1 MSIIKACLRADKEY
15 AQLLRAI
22 SDSKRQNHPLPLA
35 VTGLCEGAT
44 DACLAT
50 LIEDISAFDKRAAL
64 IICPEEKECVRIKH
78 FLEQFGYRVA
88 FYMGR
93 DLTFY
98 NITASHEYEHERLR
112 VLSGLLDGGFDA
124 VVTTP
129 DAALTYTMPPDRL
142 ISGMTVL
149 EYNKTTVEPT
159 ALTRHLVDIG
169 YVRTD
174 LVSGAGQFA
183 LRGGIIDI
191 FPASA
196 KYKDI
201 DGNVITEQKP
211 FRIELFGDEIDRM
224 ELFDPE
230 SQRMTVALD
239 RAELTPAREL
249 LLDKEKRAELRREV
263 EAHIKRSRDER
274 AISEMRSELLAI
286 DSDSELNFLDKY
298 ITLVY
303 PERVCLLDYFSK
315 QSTVL
320 IKGISACLDRIK
332 AAEWHINQSIEE
344 LLEGGTIAPRFTD
357 YSKRQSQ
364 LDAFLESASVVHF
377 ESLGQGLS
385 GKRLGGMFAFRS
397 KHMVSYCD
405 NLELLCED
413 IDSYRKAGYRI
424 IITAESEAS
433 AKNFCTLLEER
444 GIRAISEARLG
455 EYTIDNL
462 PKTVVLVRWREYVRG
477 FELTTPHIALL
488 SICPESREG
497 ALAGGGIVKKKKK
510 KRSGTE
516 TILSY
521 NDLEVGDYVVHEVH
535 GIGQYMGIENLTVDG
550 VSRDYINIHYAGSD
564 RLFLP
569 VDKLDMV
576 SKYIGAHAD
585 DGLVKLSKFGGGEW
599 GRAKARAKAAVKDI
613 AKDLIKLYAE
623 RSRRPGFA
631 FPEDDDMQADFEAA
645 FEYEETEGQLDAIE
659 DIKKDMMSPTPM
671 DRLLCGDVGFG
682 KTEVA
687 MRAAYK
693 AVLGGKQVAVLVP
706 TTILALQHYQ
716 TFCARMRSLPV
727 SVDMISRFRNTKQQS
742 QSMRNLKNGNTDI
755 IIGTHRLVSKDIEF
769 KSLGLLIVDEEQR
782 FGVTHKERLKQLAGN
797 IDVLTLTATPIP
809 RTLNMALGGIRDISV
824 LDEAPGDRLP
834 VQTYVLEHDE
844 LIVIEAIRRELR
856 RGGQVFYLYNIVD
869 SIDGCA
875 ARLSRA
881 IPEARI
887 TVAHGKMD
895 KERLE
900 SIWEDMLAG
909 EIDILVCTTI
919 IETGVDIPNANTLI
933 VENSQRL
940 GLSQLHQ
947 IRGRVGRSARRA
959 YAYFT
964 YPRDKTVTEVA
975 AKRLEAIRDYAEFGA
990 GFKIAIRDLEI
1001 RGAGNLLGA
1010 EQHGHLDAVGYELYI
1025 KLLNEAV
1032 LEERGEKVSQRIECT
1047 VTLKC
1052 NAYIPTSYIEHSSQR
1067 MGLYKK
1073 IAAIECEDDSDDV
1086 LDEMIDRY
1094 GMPPKCVMNL
1104 LTVSML
1110 KSAAE
1115 RCGITSVV
1123 EEQSVVKLKCVSVD
1137 YLLWHELSG
1146 EFRGRLRLGGG
1157 DSPSINF
1164 KKQSGDNIPE
1174 LLLKL
1179 FERYY
1184 KLMKENEDI
1193 SE

>member
-1 MSIIKACLRADKEY
+1 MNIITDCVRADKEY
-15 AQLLRAI
+15 SQLLKSIIDGKSANR
-22 SDSKRQNHPLPLA
+22 PLPLA
-35 VTGLCEGAT
+35 VTGMCDGAA
-44 DACLAT
+44 DVCYAA
-50 LIEDISAFDKRAAL
+50 LIADVKKRDKRTAL
-64 IICPEEKECVRIKH
+64 IICSEEKECVRLRS
-78 FLEQFGYRVA
+78 FLSQFDLKVA
-88 FYMGR
+88 FYVGR

-112 VLSGLLDGGFDA
+112 VLSGLLDGSFDA

-129 DAALTYTMPPDRL
+129 DAALGYTMPSDKLISSMTTVDFDKTTIDPAEFAKRL
-142 ISGMTVL
+142 IS
-149 EYNKTTVEPT
+149 
-159 ALTRHLVDIG
+159 IG
-169 YVRTD
+169 YVRTE
-174 LVSGAGQFA
+174 LVDGAGQFA

-191 FPASA
+191 YPASA
-196 KYKDI
+196 RYYDI
-201 DGNVITEQKP
+201 DDNVTVGSVP

-224 ELFDPE
+224 ETFDAE
-230 SQRMTVALD
+230 TQRMTVALN
-239 RAELTPAREL
+239 RVEFSPAREL
-249 LLDKEKRAELRREV
+249 LIDDQKRAELKKAI
-263 EAHIKRSRDER
+263 EATVNKSRDER
-274 AISEMRSELLAI
+274 AVAEMRSELLAI
-286 DSDSELNFLDKY
+286 DSGADISFADKY

-303 PERVCLLDYFSK
+303 PERTCLLDYFSR

-320 IKGISACLDRIK
+320 IRGTSACFDRIK
-332 AAEWHINQSIEE
+332 ASEWHIDQTIEE
-344 LLEGGTIAPRFTD
+344 LLEGGTISSKYTD
-357 YSKRQSQ
+357 YTKRQPYFEE
-364 LDAFLESASVVHF
+364 FLNSSVTVHF
-377 ESLGQGLS
+377 DSLGQGLS
-385 GKRLGGMFAFRS
+385 GKKLGGMFSFRT
-397 KHMVSYCD
+397 KHMVSYCE

-413 IDSYRKAGYRI
+413 IETYKKTGYRV
-424 IITAESEAS
+424 IITAENEAS
-433 AKNFCTLLEER
+433 AKNLCSMLTER
-444 GIRAISEARLG
+444 GISAIAEAETG
-455 EYTIDNL
+455 EFTVDAL
-462 PKTVVLVRWREYVRG
+462 PKKMVLVRWRQYVRG
-477 FELTTPHIALL
+477 YEMTTPRIAVL

-497 ALAGGGIVKKKKK
+497 ALAAGGVIKKKKK
-510 KRSGTE
+510 KRSGTQ

-521 NDLEVGDYVVHEVH
+521 NDLEVGDYVVHEIH

-576 SKYIGAHAD
+576 SKYIGAHSD
-585 DGLVKLSKFGGGEW
+585 DGLVKLSKFGGTEW

-613 AKDLIKLYAE
+613 AKDLIQLYAE
-623 RSRRPGFA
+623 RSRRPGYA
-631 FPEDDDMQADFEAA
+631 FPPDDDMQSDFEAS
-645 FEYEETEGQLDAIE
+645 FEYEETDGQLEAIA
-659 DIKKDMMSPTPM
+659 DIKKDMMAPTPM

-706 TTILALQHYQ
+706 TTILALQHFQ
-716 TFCARMRSLPV
+716 TFSARMRSSPV
-727 SVDMISRFRNTKQQS
+727 TVDMISRFRTAKQQA
-742 QSMRNLKNGNTDI
+742 QSLRNLRNGNTDI

-769 KSLGLLIVDEEQR
+769 KDLGLLVIDEEQR
-782 FGVTHKERLKQLAGN
+782 FGVTHKERLKQMSGN

-844 LIVIEAIRRELR
+844 LIIIEAIRRELR
-856 RGGQVFYLYNIVD
+856 RGGQVFYLYNIVE

-875 ARLSRA
+875 AKLARA

-895 KERLE
+895 KEQLE
-900 SIWEDMLAG
+900 SIWEEMLSG

-964 YPRDKTVTEVA
+964 YPRDRTVNEIAT
-975 AKRLEAIRDYAEFGA
+975 KRLEAIRDFAEFGA

-1001 RGAGNLLGA
+1001 RGAGNLLGS

-1032 LEERGEKVSQRIECT
+1032 LEEKGEKVPEKVECT
-1047 VTLKC
+1047 ITLKC
-1052 NAYIPTSYIEHSSQR
+1052 DAFISDKYVPYSAQR

-1073 IAAIECEDDSDDV
+1073 IAAIECEEDREDV
-1086 LDEMIDRY
+1086 LDELIDRY
-1094 GMPPKCVMNL
+1094 GEAPKAVTNL
-1104 LTVSML
+1104 LTIALVR
-1110 KSAAE
+1110 AAAVK
-1115 RCGITSVV
+1115 CGITSVV
-1123 EEQSVVKLKCVSVD
+1123 EDQSMVKIKCSYVD
-1137 YLLWHELSG
+1137 FLVWHQLSN

-1157 DSPSINF
+1157 DNPSVNF
-1164 KKQSGDNIPE
+1164 RKQSGDNIPE
-1174 LLLKL
+1174 LMLKL
-1179 FERYY
+1179 FRRYAEIVE
-1184 KLMKENEDI
+1184 ENQVE
-1193 SE
+1193 E

>member
-1 MSIIKACLRADKEY
+1 MNTVIDSLRSDREYSQALKTLSASKA
-15 AQLLRAI
+15 
-22 SDSKRQNHPLPLA
+22 QNKPLPLA
-35 VTGLCEGAT
+35 LTGLCEGAT
-44 DACLAT
+44 DACFAAL
-50 LIEDISAFDKRAAL
+50 LKDIKKFDKRTAL
-64 IICPEEKECVRIKH
+64 IICPEEKECVRIKK
-78 FLEQFGYRVA
+78 FLSQFGLCTA
-88 FYMGR
+88 FYMNR

-98 NITASHEYEHERLR
+98 NIVASHEYEHERLS
-112 VLSGLLDGGFDA
+112 VLSGILEGIYDA
-124 VVTTP
+124 VITTP
-129 DAALTYTMPPDRL
+129 DAALSYTMPADRL
-142 ISGMTVL
+142 ILSV
-149 EYNKTTVEPT
+149 TTVEFDKTTIEPSEF
-159 ALTRHLVDIG
+159 AKHLVSIG
-169 YVRTD
+169 YVRTE
-174 LVSGAGQFA
+174 LVDGAGQFA

-191 FPASA
+191 FPSSA
-196 KYKDI
+196 KYTDI
-201 DGNVITEQKP
+201 EGKITTEQKP
-211 FRIELFGDEIDRM
+211 FRIELFGNDIDRM
-224 ELFDPE
+224 EIFDAE

-239 RAELTPAREL
+239 KVEFTPAREL
-249 LLDKEKRAELRREV
+249 LITDAQRTQLKCELETW
-263 EAHIKRSRDER
+263 IKKSKDER

-286 DSDSELNFLDKY
+286 DSGTELNFLDKY

-303 PERVCLLDYFSK
+303 PERVSLLDYFSK
-315 QSTVL
+315 QTTVF

-332 AAEWHINQSIEE
+332 ASEWHINQTVEE
-344 LLEGGTIAPRFTD
+344 LLEGGTIAPKFTE
-357 YSKRQSQ
+357 YTKRQSH
-364 LDAFLESASVVHF
+364 LDAFLETACVLHF
-377 ESLGQGLS
+377 ESLGQGMS
-385 GKRLGGMFAFRS
+385 GKRLGGMFSFRT
-397 KHMVSYCD
+397 KHLVSYCD
-405 NLELLCED
+405 NLDLLCED
-413 IDSYRKAGYRI
+413 IESYRNAGYRI
-424 IITAESEAS
+424 IVSAENEPS
-433 AKNFCTLLEER
+433 AKNLCELLDGQ
-444 GIRAISEARLG
+444 GIRAISEANEG
-455 EYTIDNL
+455 EYTIDTL
-462 PKTVVLVRWREYVRG
+462 PKNVVLVRWREYVRG
-477 FELTTPHIALL
+477 FEMTTPRIAVLN
-488 SICPESREG
+488 ICPESREG
-497 ALAGGGIVKKKKK
+497 SLTGGGAIKKRKK

-521 NDLEVGDYVVHEVH
+521 NDLELGDYVVHEVH
-535 GIGQYMGIENLTVDG
+535 GIGQYMGIENLTIDG
-550 VSRDYINIHYAGSD
+550 VSRDYINIRYAGSD

-576 SKYIGAHAD
+576 SKYIGAHSD

-599 GRAKARAKAAVKDI
+599 GRAKSRAKAAVKDI

-623 RSRRPGFA
+623 RSRRAGYA
-631 FPEDDDMQADFEAA
+631 FPADDDMQADFEAA
-645 FEYEETEGQLDAIE
+645 FEYEETEGQLDAIN

-716 TFCARMRSLPV
+716 TFSARMRSLPV
-727 SVDMISRFRNTKQQS
+727 TVDMISRFRNTKQQS
-742 QSMRNLKNGNTDI
+742 QSLRNIKNGNTDI

-769 KSLGLLIVDEEQR
+769 KNLGLLIVDEEQR

-834 VQTYVLEHDE
+834 VQTYVLEYEE
-844 LIVIEAIRRELR
+844 LIITEAIRRELR

-875 ARLSRA
+875 ARLSKA

-895 KERLE
+895 KEQLE

-975 AKRLEAIRDYAEFGA
+975 TKRLEAIRDYAEFGA

-1032 LEERGEKVSQRIECT
+1032 LEERGESVKERIECT
-1047 VTLKC
+1047 VTLKI
-1052 NAYIPTSYIEHSSQR
+1052 NAYIPTSYVENSSQR

-1073 IAAIECEDDSDDV
+1073 IAAIECEDDSDDM
-1086 LDEMIDRY
+1086 LDELIDRY
-1094 GMPPKCVMNL
+1094 GMPPKSVTNL

-1115 RCGITSVV
+1115 RCGVVSVI
-1123 EEQSVVKLKCVSVD
+1123 EEQSIVKIKCQYVD
-1137 YLLWHELSG
+1137 YMIWHALSE

-1157 DSPSINF
+1157 DTPSINF
-1164 KKQSGDNIPE
+1164 KKQSGDKIPE

-1179 FERYY
+1179 FDRYSA
-1184 KLMKENEDI
+1184 LAKETEQDI
-1193 SE
+1193 

>member
-1 MSIIKACLRADKEY
+1 MNILCDSIRTEREYGEVLRAV
-15 AQLLRAI
+15 
-22 SDSKRQNHPLPLA
+22 SDMKKRNTPLPLA
-35 VTGLCEGAT
+35 ITGLCEGAT
-44 DACLAT
+44 DVMYAS
-50 LIEDISAFDKRAAL
+50 LIEDIKKFDSRPAL
-64 IICPEEKECVRIKH
+64 AICSEEKECIRLKK
-78 FLEQFGYRVA
+78 FLSQFGVRAA
-88 FYMGR
+88 FYVGR

-112 VLSGLLDGGFDA
+112 VLSGLLDGSYDIII
-124 VVTTP
+124 TTP
-129 DAALTYTMPPDRL
+129 DAALSYTIPSDKLINSVTAIEFDKTKIEPARFAEHL
-142 ISGMTVL
+142 ISV
-149 EYNKTTVEPT
+149 
-159 ALTRHLVDIG
+159 G
-169 YVRTD
+169 YVRTE
-174 LVSGAGQFA
+174 LVDGAGQFA
-183 LRGGIIDI
+183 IRGGIIDV

-196 KYKDI
+196 KYTDT
-201 DGNVITEQKP
+201 DGNVTTEHRP

-224 ELFDPE
+224 ELFDAE
-230 SQRMTVALD
+230 SQRMTLPLD
-239 RAELTPAREL
+239 KVEFTPAREL
-249 LLDKEKRAELRREV
+249 LIDSEKRLALKKEIQIW
-263 EAHIKRSRDER
+263 AKKSRDER
-274 AISEMRSELLAI
+274 AISEMNTEILAI
-286 DSDSELNFLDKY
+286 DSAAELNFLDKY
-298 ITLVY
+298 ITFVY
-303 PERVCLLDYFSK
+303 PERECLFDYFPK
-315 QSTVL
+315 QSTVF
-320 IKGISACLDRIK
+320 IKGNSACRDRLV
-332 AAEWHINQSIEE
+332 ASEWHINQTVEE
-344 LLEGGTIAPRFTD
+344 LLEGGTIAPKFTD
-357 YSKRQSQ
+357 YAKK
-364 LDAFLESASVVHF
+364 ESAFEEFLSHACVLHF
-377 ESLGQGLS
+377 ESLGQGLA
-385 GKRLGGMFAFRS
+385 GKKLGGMFVFRG
-397 KHMVSYCD
+397 KHMVSYAD

-413 IDSYRKAGYRI
+413 IDAYRRAGFCVI
-424 IITAESEAS
+424 LTAESEPS
-433 AKNFCTLLEER
+433 ARNVCEMLQDR
-444 GIRAISEARLG
+444 SIQAIVEAEQG
-455 EYTIDNL
+455 EYSIKDL
-462 PKTVVLVRWREYVRG
+462 PRSVVLVRYKQYTRG
-477 FELTTPHIALL
+477 YELTASRIAVLT
-488 SICPESREG
+488 ICPEGRDG
-497 ALAGGGIVKKKKK
+497 ALTASGVIKKKKK
-510 KRSGTE
+510 RRSGTE

-535 GIGQYMGIENLTVDG
+535 GIGQYMGIENLTIDG

-576 SKYIGAHAD
+576 SKYIGAHSD

-599 GRAKARAKAAVKDI
+599 GRAKTRAKAAAREI

-623 RSRRPGFA
+623 RSRRPGYA
-631 FPEDDDMQADFEAA
+631 FPPDDDMQADFEAG
-645 FEYEETEGQLDAIE
+645 FEYEETEGQLAAAE
-659 DIKKDMMSPTPM
+659 DIKEDMMKPVPM

-716 TFCARMRSLPV
+716 TFCARMRSSPV
-727 SVDMISRFRNTKQQS
+727 TVDMISRFRTAKQQS
-742 QSMRNLKNGNTDI
+742 QSLRNIKNGNTDI

-769 KSLGLLIVDEEQR
+769 KNLGLLIVDEEQR
-782 FGVTHKERLKQLAGN
+782 FGVTHKERLKQMAGN

-824 LDEAPGDRLP
+824 LDEAPTDRLP

-844 LIVIEAIRRELR
+844 LIIIEAIRRELR
-856 RGGQVFYLYNIVD
+856 RGGQVFYLYNFVE

-875 ARLSRA
+875 AKLSRA

-919 IETGVDIPNANTLI
+919 IETGVDVPNANTLI

-947 IRGRVGRSARRA
+947 IRGRVGRSPRRA

-964 YPRDKTVTEVA
+964 YPRDKTVTEIA
-975 AKRLEAIRDYAEFGA
+975 TKRLEAIRDYAEFGA

-1001 RGAGNLLGA
+1001 RGAGNLLGS

-1032 LEERGEKVSQRIECT
+1032 LEERGERIEERIECT
-1047 VTLKC
+1047 LTLKC
-1052 NAYIPTSYIEHSSQR
+1052 DAYIPTGYISSSSQR
-1067 MGLYKK
+1067 MGIYKR
-1073 IAAIECEDDSDDV
+1073 IAAIGCEEDREDV
-1086 LDEMIDRY
+1086 LDELIDRY
-1094 GMPPKCVMNL
+1094 GEAPKSVMNL

-1115 RCGITSVV
+1115 RCGVVSVI
-1123 EEQSVVKLKCVSVD
+1123 EEQSIVKIKCKQLD
-1137 YLLWHELSG
+1137 YMLWHAISE

-1157 DSPSINF
+1157 DTPTVHF
-1164 KKQSGDNIPE
+1164 RKQSGDNILE

-1179 FERYY
+1179 FERY
-1184 KLMKENEDI
+1184 
-1193 SE
+1193 SELAREEFCEE

>member
-1 MSIIKACLRADKEY
+1 MNIITDCLRADREY
-15 AQLLRAI
+15 LQLQKSIIDAKNSNR
-22 SDSKRQNHPLPLA
+22 PLPLA
-35 VTGLCEGAT
+35 VTGLCEGAA
-44 DACLAT
+44 DVCY
-50 LIEDISAFDKRAAL
+50 AAL
-64 IICPEEKECVRIKH
+64 ISDIKKKDKRTALLICSEEKECVRLRA
-78 FLEQFGYRVA
+78 FLEQFGLKTA
-88 FYMGR
+88 FYVGR

-112 VLSGLLDGGFDA
+112 VLSGLLDGTFDA
-124 VVTTP
+124 IVTTP
-129 DAALTYTMPPDRL
+129 DAALGYTMPSDKL
-142 ISGMTVL
+142 INGMTVIDFDKSNIDPS
-149 EYNKTTVEPT
+149 EFAK
-159 ALTRHLVDIG
+159 RLVGIG
-169 YVRTD
+169 YVRTE
-174 LVSGAGQFA
+174 LVDGPGQFA
-183 LRGGIIDI
+183 LRGGIIDVY
-191 FPASA
+191 PASA
-196 KYKDI
+196 RYYDI
-201 DGNVITEQKP
+201 DNELTVGSYP

-224 ELFDPE
+224 ELFDAE
-230 SQRMTVALD
+230 TQRMTVALN
-239 RAELTPAREL
+239 RVEFSPAREL
-249 LLDKEKRAELRREV
+249 LISDQ
-263 EAHIKRSRDER
+263 KRSELKEAIEHWINKSHDER

-286 DSDSELNFLDKY
+286 ESGAELNFADKY
-298 ITLVY
+298 ITLIY
-303 PERVCLLDYFSK
+303 PERACLLDYFSR
-315 QSTVL
+315 QSTVFVR
-320 IKGISACLDRIK
+320 GTSACFDRIK
-332 AAEWHINQSIEE
+332 ASEWHMDQTIEE
-344 LLEGGTIAPRFTD
+344 LLEGGTIAPKYTD
-357 YSKRQSQ
+357 YCKRQAYFEEFVSIN
-364 LDAFLESASVVHF
+364 STVHF
-377 ESLGQGLS
+377 DSLGQGLS
-385 GKRLGGMFAFRS
+385 GKKLGGMFNFRS
-397 KHMVSYCD
+397 KHMVSYCE

-413 IDSYRKAGYRI
+413 IEAYKKTGYRV
-424 IITAESEAS
+424 IITAENEAS
-433 AKNFCTLLEER
+433 AKNLCELLEDH
-444 GIRAISEARLG
+444 GIRAILEAESG
-455 EYTIDNL
+455 EYSIADL
-462 PKTVVLVRWREYVRG
+462 PKSVILVRWKQYVRG
-477 FELTTPHIALL
+477 FELTLPKIAVL
-488 SICPESREG
+488 SICPESRESVFS
-497 ALAGGGIVKKKKK
+497 AGSSIKKKKK

-521 NDLEVGDYVVHEVH
+521 NDLEIGDYVVHEIH

-576 SKYIGAHAD
+576 SKYIGAHSD
-585 DGLVKLSKFGGGEW
+585 DGLVKLSKFGGAEW

-623 RSRRPGFA
+623 RSRRPGYA
-631 FPEDDDMQADFEAA
+631 FPPDDDMQADFEAA
-645 FEYEETEGQLDAIE
+645 FEFEETDGQLDAIE
-659 DIKKDMMSPTPM
+659 DIKKDMMSPVPM

-727 SVDMISRFRNTKQQS
+727 TVDMISRFRTTKQQS
-742 QSMRNLKNGNTDI
+742 QSLRNLRNGNTDI

-769 KSLGLLIVDEEQR
+769 KDLGLLIVDEEQR

-844 LIVIEAIRRELR
+844 LIIIEAIRRELR
-856 RGGQVFYLYNIVD
+856 RGGQVFYLYNIVE

-875 ARLSRA
+875 AKLARA

-895 KERLE
+895 KEHLE
-900 SIWEDMLAG
+900 SIWEEMLSG

-919 IETGVDIPNANTLI
+919 IETGVDIPNANTLV

-964 YPRDKTVTEVA
+964 YPKDRTVNEIAT
-975 AKRLEAIRDYAEFGA
+975 KRLETIRDYAEFGA

-1001 RGAGNLLGA
+1001 RGAGNLLGS

-1032 LEERGEKVSQRIECT
+1032 LEEKGEKVPEKIECT

-1052 NAYIPTSYIEHSSQR
+1052 DAYIPDKYVSYSAQR

-1073 IAAIECEDDSDDV
+1073 IAAIECEEDREDV
-1086 LDEMIDRY
+1086 LDELIDRY
-1094 GMPPKCVMNL
+1094 GEAPKAVTDL
-1104 LTVSML
+1104 LTIALVR
-1110 KSAAE
+1110 SAAQK
-1115 RCGITSVV
+1115 CGITSVV
-1123 EEQSVVKLKCVSVD
+1123 EDQNMVKIRCAYVD
-1137 YLLWHELSG
+1137 FLIWQQLSN
-1146 EFRGRLRLGGG
+1146 EFRGRLRLSGG
-1157 DSPSINF
+1157 DNPGINF
-1164 KKQSGDNIPE
+1164 RKQSGDNIPE
-1174 LLLKL
+1174 LMLKL
-1179 FERYY
+1179 FNRYIEI
-1184 KLMKENEDI
+1184 LKENEI
-1193 SE
+1193 

>member
-1 MSIIKACLRADKEY
+1 MITDSIRVDGNYK
-15 AQLLRAI
+15 QLLKAMVDAKNANR
-22 SDSKRQNHPLPLA
+22 PLPLA

-44 DACLAT
+44 DACYAAL
-50 LIEDISAFDKRAAL
+50 LSDIKRIDKRTAL
-64 IICPEEKECVRIKH
+64 LICSDEKECVRMKS
-78 FLEQFGYRVA
+78 FLSQFGLRVA
-88 FYMGR
+88 FYMAR

-112 VLSGLLDGGFDA
+112 VLSGLLDGSFDA

-129 DAALTYTMPPDRL
+129 DAALGYTMPSDRL
-142 ISGMTVL
+142 ISSMMTVDF
-149 EYNKTTVEPT
+149 EKSTVELSEL
-159 ALTRHLVDIG
+159 AKRLVAMG
-169 YVRTD
+169 YVRAQMVD
-174 LVSGAGQFA
+174 APGQFA
-183 LRGGIIDI
+183 LRGGIIDV

-196 KYKDI
+196 VYHDV
-201 DGNVITEQKP
+201 DGNVTTDAKP

-224 ELFDPE
+224 ELFDAE
-230 SQRMTVALD
+230 SQRMTVSLD
-239 RAELTPAREL
+239 RVEFSPAREL
-249 LLDKEKRAELRREV
+249 LLDGEKRQELRDEV
-263 EAHIKRSRDER
+263 QRRIDKSKDER
-274 AISEMRSELLAI
+274 AVAEMRSELLAI
-286 DSDSELNFLDKY
+286 DNGADLHFLDKY
-298 ITLVY
+298 ITLIY
-303 PERVCLLDYFSK
+303 PEKTCLLDYFSR

-320 IKGISACLDRIK
+320 VKGINACYDRIK
-332 AAEWHINQSIEE
+332 ASEWHVDQTIEE
-344 LLEGGTIAPRFTD
+344 LLEGGTISSKYAD
-357 YSKRQSQ
+357 YTHRQSYF
-364 LDAFLESASVVHF
+364 DGFIETSATVFF

-385 GKRLGGMFAFRS
+385 GRRLGGMFAFRS
-397 KHMVSYCD
+397 KHMVSYCE

-413 IDSYRKAGYRI
+413 IESYRKTGYRI
-424 IITAESEAS
+424 IITAENEAS
-433 AKNFCTLLEER
+433 AKNLCEMISER
-444 GIRAISEARLG
+444 GFKALVEAASG
-455 EYTIDNL
+455 EYTIREL
-462 PKTVVLVRWREYVRG
+462 PRETILLRWREIVRG
-477 FELTTPHIALL
+477 YELTTPKIAVL
-488 SICPESREG
+488 SVCPESRDG
-497 ALAGGGIVKKKKK
+497 SAGSQTVTKRKKK

-521 NDLEVGDYVVHEVH
+521 NDLEIGDYVVHEVH

-576 SKYIGAHAD
+576 SKYIGAHGD
-585 DGLVKLSKFGGGEW
+585 DGLVKLSKFGGTEW
-599 GRAKARAKAAVKDI
+599 GRAKAKAKAAVKDI

-623 RSRRPGFA
+623 RSRRPGHA
-631 FPEDDDMQADFEAA
+631 FPPDDAMQSDFEAA
-645 FEYEETEGQLDAIE
+645 FEFEETECQLDAIE
-659 DIKKDMMSPTPM
+659 DIKKDMMAATPM

-687 MRAAYK
+687 MRAAFK

-716 TFCARMRSLPV
+716 TFSARMRGLPV
-727 SVDMISRFRNTKQQS
+727 TVDMVSRFRTAKQQA
-742 QSMRNLKNGNTDI
+742 QSLRQLKNGTTDI

-769 KSLGLLIVDEEQR
+769 KDLGLLIIDEEQR

-844 LIVIEAIRRELR
+844 LIVTEAIRRELR
-856 RGGQVFYLYNIVD
+856 RGGQVFYLYNNVE

-875 ARLSRA
+875 AKLAKA
-881 IPEARI
+881 IPEAQI

-895 KERLE
+895 KEHLE
-900 SIWEDMLAG
+900 GIWEDMLRG

-933 VENSQRL
+933 VENAHRL

-947 IRGRVGRSARRA
+947 LRGRVGRSARRA
-959 YAYFT
+959 YSYFT
-964 YPRDKTVTEVA
+964 YPRDRAINEIAT
-975 AKRLEAIRDYAEFGA
+975 KRLETIRDYAEFGA

-1032 LEERGEKVSQRIECT
+1032 LEERGEKVEEKVECT
-1047 VTLKC
+1047 ITLKC
-1052 NAYIPTSYIEHSSQR
+1052 DAYIPEKYVQYSAQR
-1067 MGLYKK
+1067 MGLYKR
-1073 IAAIECEDDSDDV
+1073 IAAIECIEDREDV
-1086 LDEMIDRY
+1086 LDEIIDRY
-1094 GMPPKCVMNL
+1094 GEAPKSVVNL
-1104 LTVSML
+1104 LMVSHVR
-1110 KSAAE
+1110 SAAQK
-1115 RCGITSVV
+1115 CGVTSII
-1123 EEQSVVKLKCVSVD
+1123 EEQSAVKIKCGYVD
-1137 YLLWHELSG
+1137 YFIWQALSN

-1157 DSPSINF
+1157 ENPGILF
-1164 KKQSGDNIPE
+1164 KKQSGDKIPE

-1179 FERYY
+1179 FESYQRI
-1184 KLMKENEDI
+1184 MKENREDL
-1193 SE
+1193 

>member
-1 MSIIKACLRADKEY
+1 MNTVLDSLRSDKEY
-15 AQLLRAI
+15 SQVMKTLVASKAQN
-22 SDSKRQNHPLPLA
+22 KPLPLA
-35 VTGLCEGAT
+35 LTGLCEGAT
-44 DACLAT
+44 DACFAAL
-50 LIEDISAFDKRAAL
+50 LEDIKKHDKRTAL
-64 IICPEEKECVRIKH
+64 IICPEEKECVRIKK
-78 FLEQFGYRVA
+78 FLSQFGLSTA
-88 FYMGR
+88 FFMNR

-98 NITASHEYEHERLR
+98 NITASHEYEHERLC
-112 VLSGLLDGGFDA
+112 VLSGLLEGTYDA

-129 DAALTYTMPPDRL
+129 DAALGYTMPAERL
-142 ISGMTVL
+142 ISGVTVI
-149 EYNKTTVEPT
+149 EFDKTTIEPSEF
-159 ALTRHLVDIG
+159 ARQLVSIG
-169 YVRTD
+169 YVRTE
-174 LVSGAGQFA
+174 LVDGAGQFA
-183 LRGGIIDI
+183 LRGGIIDV

-196 KYKDI
+196 KYTDI
-201 DGNVITEQKP
+201 DGNVTTEQKP
-211 FRIELFGDEIDRM
+211 FRIELFGNDIDRM
-224 ELFDPE
+224 ELFDAE
-230 SQRMTVALD
+230 TQRMTVALD
-239 RAELTPAREL
+239 KVEFTPAREL
-249 LLDKEKRAELRREV
+249 LATDETRKQLKHEL
-263 EAHIKRSRDER
+263 EAWIKKSKDER
-274 AISEMRSELLAI
+274 AISEMRSELLAV
-286 DSDSELNFLDKY
+286 DSGAELNFLDKY

-303 PERVCLLDYFSK
+303 PERVTLLDYFPK
-315 QSTVL
+315 QSTVF
-320 IKGISACLDRIK
+320 IKSISACTDRIK
-332 AAEWHINQSIEE
+332 ASEWHINQTVEE
-344 LLEGGTIAPRFTD
+344 LLEGGTIAPKFTE
-357 YSKRQSQ
+357 YAKRQVH
-364 LDAFLESASVVHF
+364 LDSFLESSCVLHF

-385 GKRLGGMFAFRS
+385 GKRLGGMFSFRT

-405 NLELLCED
+405 NLDLLCED

-424 IITAESEAS
+424 IVTAENEPS
-433 AKNFCTLLEER
+433 AKNICELLDGR
-444 GIRAISEARLG
+444 GIRAISEASEG
-455 EYTIDNL
+455 EYTIDTL
-462 PKTVVLVRWREYVRG
+462 PKSVVLVRWREYIRG
-477 FELTTPHIALL
+477 FEMSTPRIAILN
-488 SICPESREG
+488 ICPESREG
-497 ALAGGGIVKKKKK
+497 SLAGGGIIKKKKK

-535 GIGQYMGIENLTVDG
+535 GIGQYMGIENLTIDG

-576 SKYIGAHAD
+576 SKYIGAHSD
-585 DGLVKLSKFGGGEW
+585 DGLVKLSKFGGNEW
-599 GRAKARAKAAVKDI
+599 GRAKSRAKAAVKDI

-623 RSRRPGFA
+623 RSRRAGYA
-631 FPEDDDMQADFEAA
+631 FPPDDDMQADFEAA
-645 FEYEETEGQLDAIE
+645 FEYEETEGQLDAIN

-716 TFCARMRSLPV
+716 TFSARMRSLPV

-742 QSMRNLKNGNTDI
+742 QSLRNLKNGNTDI

-769 KSLGLLIVDEEQR
+769 KNLGLLIVDEEQR
-782 FGVTHKERLKQLAGN
+782 FGVTHKEKLKQLAGN

-834 VQTYVLEHDE
+834 VQTYVLEYEE
-844 LIVIEAIRRELR
+844 LIITEAIRRELR
-856 RGGQVFYLYNIVD
+856 RGGQVFYLYNVVEN
-869 SIDGCA
+869 IDGVA
-875 ARLSRA
+875 ARLSKA

-887 TVAHGKMD
+887 TVAHGKME

-1032 LEERGEKVSQRIECT
+1032 LEERGETVKERIECT
-1047 VTLKC
+1047 VTLKVD
-1052 NAYIPTSYIEHSSQR
+1052 AYIPTSYVEHSSQR

-1073 IAAIECEDDSDDV
+1073 IAAIECEDDSGDM
-1086 LDEMIDRY
+1086 LDELIDRY
-1094 GMPPKCVMNL
+1094 GMPPKCVTNL

-1110 KSAAE
+1110 KTAAE
-1115 RCGITSVV
+1115 RCGVSSIV
-1123 EEQSVVKLKCVSVD
+1123 EEHSIVKIKCQYVD
-1137 YLLWHELSG
+1137 YMLWHELSE

-1174 LLLKL
+1174 LLLRL
-1179 FERYY
+1179 FNRYSA
-1184 KLMKENEDI
+1184 LAKELEED
-1193 SE
+1193 S

>member
-1 MSIIKACLRADKEY
+1 MNIVKDCIRSDGEY
-15 AQLLRAI
+15 LQLLKALAAQ
-22 SDSKRQNHPLPLA
+22 KNANTPLPLA
-35 VTGLCEGAT
+35 VTGLCEGAADT
-44 DACLAT
+44 CY
-50 LIEDISAFDKRAAL
+50 AAL
-64 IICPEEKECVRIKH
+64 IKDVKRVDKRTALLICPEEKECVRLRA
-78 FLEQFGYRVA
+78 FLEQFGLRVA
-88 FYMGR
+88 FFVGR

-112 VLSGLLDGGFDA
+112 VLSGLLDGSFDA

-129 DAALTYTMPPDRL
+129 DAALGYTMPSDKL
-142 ISGMTVL
+142 IASMTVVDF
-149 EYNKTTVEPT
+149 NKTTLDPT
-159 ALTRHLVDIG
+159 TFAERLTSIG
-169 YVRTD
+169 YVRTE
-174 LVSGAGQFA
+174 LVDGAGQFA
-183 LRGGIIDI
+183 VRGGIIDVY
-191 FPASA
+191 PSSA
-196 KYKDI
+196 RYYDM
-201 DGNVITEQKP
+201 DNNVTSGSVP

-224 ELFDPE
+224 EQFDPTT
-230 SQRMTVALD
+230 QRMTLPLD
-239 RAELTPAREL
+239 RVEFSPAREL
-249 LLDKEKRAELRREV
+249 LIDEQARAKLSTAV
-263 EAHIKRSRDER
+263 SAQIAKSRDER
-274 AISEMRSELLAI
+274 ALSEMRGELLAI
-286 DSDSELNFLDKY
+286 DSGADISFADKY
-298 ITLVY
+298 ITLIY
-303 PERVCLLDYFSK
+303 PERTCLLDYFSR

-320 IKGISACLDRIK
+320 MRSTSACYDRIK
-332 AAEWHINQSIEE
+332 ASEWHIDQTIEE
-344 LLEGGTIAPRFTD
+344 LLEAGTISSKYTD
-357 YSKRQSQ
+357 YTKRQSEF
-364 LDAFLESASVVHF
+364 DSFLSLCTTVHF
-377 ESLGQGLS
+377 DSLGQGLS
-385 GKRLGGMFAFRS
+385 GKKLGGMFSFRT
-397 KHMVSYCD
+397 KHVVSYCE
-405 NLELLCED
+405 NLDLLCED
-413 IDSYRKAGYRI
+413 ISNYRLTGYRV
-424 IITAESEAS
+424 IITVENEAA
-433 AKNFCTLLEER
+433 AKNLCAMLGDR
-444 GIRAISEARLG
+444 GIRALPEADTG
-455 EYTIDNL
+455 EYTIDKL
-462 PKTVVLVRWREYVRG
+462 PKSIVLARWKQYVKG
-477 FELTTPHIALL
+477 FELTTPKIAV
-488 SICPESREG
+488 ITTCPESREG
-497 ALAGGGIVKKKKK
+497 ALAAGGVIKKKRK

-576 SKYIGAHAD
+576 SKYIGAHSD
-585 DGLVKLSKFGGGEW
+585 DGLVKLSKFGGNEW

-613 AKDLIKLYAE
+613 AKELIVLYAE
-623 RSRRPGFA
+623 RSRRPGYA
-631 FPEDDDMQADFEAA
+631 FPPDDDMQADFEAS
-645 FEYEETEGQLDAIE
+645 FEFEETEGQLDAIE
-659 DIKKDMMSPTPM
+659 DIKKDMMAHTPM

-706 TTILALQHYQ
+706 TTILALQHFQ
-716 TFCARMRSLPV
+716 TFSSRMRQTPV
-727 SVDMISRFRNTKQQS
+727 TVDMVSRFRTPKHQAQS
-742 QSMRNLKNGNTDI
+742 LRNLKNGSTDI

-769 KSLGLLIVDEEQR
+769 KDLGLLIIDEEQR
-782 FGVTHKERLKQLAGN
+782 FGVTHKERLKQMSGN

-856 RGGQVFYLYNIVD
+856 RGGQVFYLYNIVE

-875 ARLSRA
+875 AKLARA

-895 KERLE
+895 KDQLE
-900 SIWEDMLAG
+900 SIWEDMLHG

-964 YPRDKTVTEVA
+964 YPKDRTVNEVA
-975 AKRLEAIRDYAEFGA
+975 TKRLEAIRDFAEFGA

-1032 LEERGEKVSQRIECT
+1032 LEERGEKVPEKVECT
-1047 VTLKC
+1047 ITIKC
-1052 NAYIPTSYIEHSSQR
+1052 DAYIPDKYVSQSSQR
-1067 MGLYKK
+1067 MGLYKR
-1073 IAAIECEDDSDDV
+1073 IAAIECKEDLEDV
-1086 LDEMIDRY
+1086 LDEIIDRY
-1094 GMPPKCVMNL
+1094 GEAPKSVTNL
-1104 LTVSML
+1104 LQISLVR
-1110 KSAAE
+1110 SAAQ
-1115 RCGITSVV
+1115 RCGITSII
-1123 EEQSVVKLKCVSVD
+1123 EDAAVVKLKMGYVD
-1137 YLLWHELSG
+1137 LMIWQQLSN

-1157 DSPSINF
+1157 DTPSVNF
-1164 KKQSGDNIPE
+1164 KKQSGDNVPE
-1174 LLLKL
+1174 LLLSL
-1179 FERYY
+1179 FNRYIEIS
-1184 KLMKENEDI
+1184 KELETD
-1193 SE
+1193 S

>member
-1 MSIIKACLRADKEY
+1 MNIVTDCIRADGEY
-15 AQLLRAI
+15 SQLLKALAAAKTANR
-22 SDSKRQNHPLPLA
+22 PLPLA
-35 VTGLCEGAT
+35 VTGLCDGAA
-44 DACLAT
+44 DVCYAAL
-50 LIEDISAFDKRAAL
+50 LDDVKRFDKRTAL
-64 IICPEEKECVRIKH
+64 LICSEEKECVRVQS
-78 FLEQFGYRVA
+78 FLEQFGLRVA
-88 FYMGR
+88 FYVGR

-112 VLSGLLDGGFDA
+112 VLSGLLDGSFDA

-129 DAALTYTMPPDRL
+129 DAALGYTIPSDKL
-142 ISGMTVL
+142 ISFM
-149 EYNKTTVEPT
+149 TTVDFDKSSIDPSDF
-159 ALTRHLVDIG
+159 AAKLVASG
-169 YVRTD
+169 YVRTE

-183 LRGGIIDI
+183 VRGGIIDVY
-191 FPASA
+191 PASA
-196 KYKDI
+196 RFYDI
-201 DGNVITEQKP
+201 DDKVTTGSYP

-224 ELFDPE
+224 EMFDPE
-230 SQRMTVALD
+230 TQRMTVPLN
-239 RAELTPAREL
+239 RVEFSPAREL
-249 LLDKEKRAELRREV
+249 LIDDAKRKELMSAVSAQINKRG
-263 EAHIKRSRDER
+263 DER
-274 AISEMRSELLAI
+274 ATAELRSELLVLENGA
-286 DSDSELNFLDKY
+286 DVTFADKY
-298 ITLVY
+298 ITLIY

-315 QSTVL
+315 QSTVFVR
-320 IKGISACLDRIK
+320 GTSACFDRIK
-332 AAEWHINQSIEE
+332 AAEWHIDQTVEE
-344 LLEGGTIAPRFTD
+344 LLEGGTISSRYTD
-357 YSKRQSQ
+357 YCKRQT
-364 LDAFLESASVVHF
+364 AFEDFLSSSATVHF
-377 ESLGQGLS
+377 DALGQGMS
-385 GKRLGGMFAFRS
+385 GKRLGGMFNFRT
-397 KHMVSYCD
+397 KHMVTYCE
-405 NLELLCED
+405 NLDLLCED
-413 IDSYRKAGYRI
+413 IESYKKTGYRVI
-424 IITAESEAS
+424 IGAENEMS
-433 AKNFCTLLEER
+433 AKNLCAMLEDRE
-444 GIRAISEARLG
+444 IRAMAEVQSG
-455 EYTIDNL
+455 EFSINVLPRNL
-462 PKTVVLVRWREYVRG
+462 VLVRWQQYTRG
-477 FELTTPHIALL
+477 FELTSPKIAIL
-488 SICPESREG
+488 SICPENRESL
-497 ALAGGGIVKKKKK
+497 LATGGVIRKKRK

-516 TILSY
+516 AILSY
-521 NDLEVGDYVVHEVH
+521 NDLEIGDYVVHEVH

-576 SKYIGAHAD
+576 SKYIGAHSD
-585 DGLVKLSKFGGGEW
+585 DGLVKLSKFGGSEW

-623 RSRRPGFA
+623 RSRRPGHA
-631 FPEDDDMQADFEAA
+631 FPPDDDMQADFEAG
-645 FEYEETEGQLDAIE
+645 FEYEETACQLDAID
-659 DIKKDMMSPTPM
+659 DIKQDMMKATPM

-716 TFCARMRSLPV
+716 TFTSRMRSSPV
-727 SVDMISRFRNTKQQS
+727 TVDMISRFRTPKQQA
-742 QSMRNLKNGNTDI
+742 QSLRNLRNGNTDI

-769 KSLGLLIVDEEQR
+769 KNLGLLIVDEEQR
-782 FGVTHKERLKQLAGN
+782 FGVTHKEKLKQLAGN

-834 VQTYVLEHDE
+834 VQTYVMEHDE
-844 LIVIEAIRRELR
+844 LIIIEAIRRELR
-856 RGGQVFYLYNIVD
+856 RGGQVFYLYNIVE

-875 ARLSRA
+875 AKLARA

-895 KERLE
+895 KDQLE
-900 SIWEDMLAG
+900 SIWEDMLTG

-964 YPRDKTVTEVA
+964 YPRDRTVNEVA
-975 AKRLEAIRDYAEFGA
+975 TKRLEAIRDFAEFGA

-1032 LEERGEKVSQRIECT
+1032 LEERGEKIPERVECT

-1052 NAYIPTSYIEHSSQR
+1052 DAYIPDKYVPYSAQR

-1073 IAAIECEDDSDDV
+1073 IAAIECEEDREDV
-1086 LDEMIDRY
+1086 LDELIDRY
-1094 GMPPKCVMNL
+1094 GEAPKPVTNL
-1104 LTVSML
+1104 LTIALVR
-1110 KSAAE
+1110 AAAK
-1115 RCGITSVV
+1115 RCGITSII
-1123 EEQSVVKLKCVSVD
+1123 EEQAIVKLRCQNLE
-1137 YLLWHELSG
+1137 YLIWHELSG
-1146 EFRGRLRLGGG
+1146 EFRGRLRLGGT
-1157 DSPSINF
+1157 DTPSVNF

-1179 FERYY
+1179 FDRYAQIL
-1184 KLMKENEDI
+1184 KKHEIE
-1193 SE
+1193 

>member
-1 MSIIKACLRADKEY
+1 MNIITDTVRADREY
-15 AQLLRAI
+15 GQLLDALLE
-22 SDSKRQNHPLPLA
+22 SKRRNNPLPLA

-44 DACLAT
+44 DACYAALLGDAKV
-50 LIEDISAFDKRAAL
+50 SDKRTAL
-64 IICPEEKECVRIKH
+64 LICPEEKECVRLKK
-78 FLEQFGYRVA
+78 FLSQFGIKAA

-98 NITASHEYEHERLR
+98 NITASHEYEHERLK
-112 VLSGLLDGGFDA
+112 VLSGLLGGVYDA
-124 VVTTP
+124 VITTP
-129 DAALTYTMPPDRL
+129 DAALGYTMPSDKL
-142 ISGMTVL
+142 IGSLTVVD
-149 EYNKTTVEPT
+149 YSKTRIEP
-159 ALTRHLVDIG
+159 AEFAAHLVSIG
-169 YVRTD
+169 YVRTE
-174 LVSGAGQFA
+174 LVDGAGQFA
-183 LRGGIIDI
+183 LRGGIMDI
-191 FPASA
+191 FPAYA
-196 KYKDI
+196 KFKDI
-201 DGNVITEQKP
+201 DGNEYGAQKP
-211 FRIELFGDEIDRM
+211 FRIELFGDEIDRL
-224 ELFDPE
+224 EIFDVE
-230 SQRMTVALD
+230 TQRMTVSLD
-239 RAELTPAREL
+239 RVEFTPAREL
-249 LLDKEKRAELRREV
+249 LIDGQKRAELKSAI
-263 EAHIKRSRDER
+263 EAWVKKSKDER

-286 DSDSELNFLDKY
+286 DGGTELNFLDKY

-303 PERVCLLDYFSK
+303 PEKTCLLDYFSK

-320 IKGISACLDRIK
+320 IKGTGACLDRIK
-332 AAEWHINQSIEE
+332 ASEWHINQTIEE
-344 LLEGGTIAPRFTD
+344 LLEGGTIAPKYAD
-357 YSKRQSQ
+357 YIQKQ
-364 LDAFLESASVVHF
+364 AYFENFMSAACVIHF
-377 ESLGQGLS
+377 ESLGAGLS
-385 GKRLGGMFAFRS
+385 GKRLGGMFSFRT
-397 KHMVSYCD
+397 KHMVTYCE

-413 IDSYRKAGYRI
+413 IESYRKTGYRI
-424 IITAESEAS
+424 VIEAENEAS
-433 AKNFCTLLEER
+433 AKNLCAMLSDKGLQ
-444 GIRAISEARLG
+444 AIPEAQTG
-455 EYTIDNL
+455 EYTVKDL
-462 PKTVVLVRWREYVRG
+462 PKSVILVRWREYVRG
-477 FELTTPHIALL
+477 YELTTPKIAVL
-488 SICPESREG
+488 SICPDSREG
-497 ALAGGGIVKKKKK
+497 ALSASGVLKKKKK

-521 NDLEVGDYVVHEVH
+521 NDLEVGDYVVHEIH
-535 GIGQYMGIENLTVDG
+535 GIGQYMGIENLTIDG
-550 VSRDYINIHYAGSD
+550 VSRDYINIRYAGSD
-564 RLFLP
+564 KLFLP

-599 GRAKARAKAAVKDI
+599 DRAKSRAKAAVKDI

-623 RSRRPGFA
+623 RERRPGYA
-631 FPEDDDMQADFEAA
+631 FPPDDDMQSDFEAA
-645 FEYEETEGQLDAIE
+645 FEFEETEGQLDAVN
-659 DIKKDMMSPTPM
+659 DIKKDMMSPVPM

-716 TFCARMRSLPV
+716 TFCARMRSTPV
-727 SVDMISRFRNTKQQS
+727 SIDMISRFRNTKQQS
-742 QSMRNLKNGNTDI
+742 QSLRNLKNGNTDI

-769 KSLGLLIVDEEQR
+769 KNLGLLIVDEEQR
-782 FGVTHKERLKQLAGN
+782 FGVTHKERLKQMSGN

-881 IPEARI
+881 IPEAKI
-887 TVAHGKMD
+887 TVAHGKME

-900 SIWEDMLAG
+900 EIWEDMLEG
-909 EIDILVCTTI
+909 NIDILVCTTI
-919 IETGVDIPNANTLI
+919 IETGIDIPNANTLI

-975 AKRLEAIRDYAEFGA
+975 TKRLEAIRDYAEFGA

-1010 EQHGHLDAVGYELYI
+1010 QQHGHLDAVGYELYI

-1032 LEERGEKVSQRIECT
+1032 LEEKGGKAPERIECT
-1047 VTLKC
+1047 VSLKC
-1052 NAYIPTSYIEHSSQR
+1052 DAYIPTSYVANSSQR

-1073 IAAIECEDDSDDV
+1073 IAAIECEEDGEDM
-1086 LDEMIDRY
+1086 LDELIDRY
-1094 GMPPKCVMNL
+1094 GEPPRSVTQL

-1115 RCGITSVV
+1115 KCGVTSIV
-1123 EEQSVVKLKCVSVD
+1123 EEQSIVKIKCVKVD
-1137 YLLWHELSG
+1137 YFIWHELSN

-1157 DSPSINF
+1157 DVPSINC

-1174 LLLKL
+1174 LLLRM
-1179 FERYY
+1179 FSRYSE
-1184 KLMKENEDI
+1184 LEKENAEDI
-1193 SE
+1193 